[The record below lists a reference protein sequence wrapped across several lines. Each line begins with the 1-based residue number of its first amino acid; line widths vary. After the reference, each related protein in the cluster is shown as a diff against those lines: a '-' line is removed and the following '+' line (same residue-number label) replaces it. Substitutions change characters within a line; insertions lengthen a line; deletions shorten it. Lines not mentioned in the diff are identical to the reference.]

1 MGPLSE
7 EARAN
12 RLFLPGFA
20 ACVWLAWRRR
30 GQADWHKRLLLVG
43 TLFMLGPVLSRAYD
57 ALVVAWMEPLFPAF
71 VASAD
76 EVLFLVYFF
85 GAWTGFFAS
94 LAAYDWTL
102 LRRIHPV
109 TAAGLAWFACVWLLS
124 LLT

>member
-1 MGPLSE
+1 AQEAGHRHLRRGHRRCPEHALPVHRAVEGMGPLSE

-57 ALVVAWMEPLFPAF
+57 ALVVAWMEPLFRAF

-85 GAWTGFFAS
+85 GAW
-94 LAAYDWTL
+94 
-102 LRRIHPV
+102 
-109 TAAGLAWFACVWLLS
+109 
-124 LLT
+124 